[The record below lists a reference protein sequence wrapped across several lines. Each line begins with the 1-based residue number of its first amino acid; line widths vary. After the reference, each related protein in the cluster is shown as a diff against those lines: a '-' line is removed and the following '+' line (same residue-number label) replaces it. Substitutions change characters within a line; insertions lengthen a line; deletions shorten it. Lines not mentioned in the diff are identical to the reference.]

1 MPTKSLNL
9 AAIRVD
15 GGTQSR
21 VAINQDAV
29 AEYAQVITDGDTL
42 PAITVFLDGADYWLA
57 DGFHRLFAHKAA
69 GKASILA
76 DVLTGTCRDA
86 VLYSLAANTVHGL
99 RPNNDDKRKAVGI
112 MLADPEWSKLSIREI
127 AKHCG
132 VSHTLVLRMQKPDPA
147 PQALGTAPLESGT
160 SSSSGPAQSGTSST
174 ASDDRTPKSGTSS
187 TKAAP
192 ALTQKEE
199 EAAQNAD
206 DAHGDTDPI
215 AMWEAAE
222 KQIVVLQKELDAAQA
237 DDKQAEILKWK
248 RIADVATRRQ
258 NEIMDTVNVR
268 EKELQRMANILRRIG
283 KAVDEED
290 QSKIAAVVEA
300 IVRKVK

>member
-9 AAIRVD
+9 AAIRID

-29 AEYAQVITDGDTL
+29 AEYAQVITEGDTL
-42 PAITVFLDGADYWLA
+42 PAITVFFDGADYWLA
-57 DGFHRLFAHKAA
+57 DGFHRLFANKSA
-69 GKASILA
+69 GKASVLA

-86 VLYSLAANTVHGL
+86 ILYSLAANTVHGL
-99 RPNNDDKRKAVGI
+99 RPTNEDKRKAVGI
-112 MLADPEWSKLSIREI
+112 MLADPEWSLLTAREI

-132 VSHTLVLRMQKPDPA
+132 VSHTLVLRMQKPEPTASEPA
-147 PQALGTAPLESGT
+147 KTQP
-160 SSSSGPAQSGTSST
+160 QSGTSST

-192 ALTQKEE
+192 ELTEKQA
-199 EAAQNAD
+199 EAAQAAQ
-206 DAHGDTDPI
+206 DAHGDTDPV

-222 KQIVVLQKELDAAQA
+222 KQVVVLQKELDAAQA
-237 DDKQAEILKWK
+237 DDAKAEIIKWK
-248 RIADVATRRQ
+248 RIADLAQRRQ
-258 NEIMDTVNVR
+258 NELMDTVNQR
-268 EKELQRMANILRRIG
+268 EKELQRLSNILRRIG

-290 QSKIAAVVEA
+290 TSKIAAVVEA

>member
-9 AAIRVD
+9 AAIRID

-29 AEYAQVITDGDTL
+29 AEYAQVITEGDTL
-42 PAITVFLDGADYWLA
+42 PAITVFFDGADYWLA
-57 DGFHRLFAHKAA
+57 DGFHRLFANKSA
-69 GKASILA
+69 GKASVLA

-86 VLYSLAANTVHGL
+86 ILYSLAANTVHGL
-99 RPNNDDKRKAVGI
+99 RPTNEDKRKAVGI
-112 MLADPEWSKLSIREI
+112 MLADPEWSLLTAREI

-132 VSHTLVLRMQKPDPA
+132 VSHTLVLRMQKPEPTASEPA
-147 PQALGTAPLESGT
+147 KTQP
-160 SSSSGPAQSGTSST
+160 QSGTSST

-192 ALTQKEE
+192 ELTEKQA
-199 EAAQNAD
+199 EAAQAAQ
-206 DAHGDTDPI
+206 DAHGDTDPV

-222 KQIVVLQKELDAAQA
+222 KQVVVLQKELDAAQA
-237 DDKQAEILKWK
+237 DDAKAEIIKWK
-248 RIADVATRRQ
+248 RIADLARRRQ
-258 NEIMDTVNVR
+258 NELMDTVNQR
-268 EKELQRMANILRRIG
+268 EKELQRLSNILRRIG

-290 QSKIAAVVEA
+290 TSKIAAVVEA

>member
-29 AEYAQVITDGDTL
+29 AEYAQVISDGDTL

-69 GKASILA
+69 KKASILA

-132 VSHTLVLRMQKPDPA
+132 VSHTLVLRMQKPEP
-147 PQALGTAPLESGT
+147 TAPE
-160 SSSSGPAQSGTSST
+160 PAKTQPQSGTSST

-192 ALTQKEE
+192 ELTEKQAD
-199 EAAQNAD
+199 AAQAAQ
-206 DAHGDTDPI
+206 DAHGDTDPV

-222 KQIVVLQKELDAAQA
+222 KQVTVLQKELDAAMA
-237 DDKQAEILKWK
+237 DDKQAEIIKFK

-258 NEIMDTVNVR
+258 NELMDTVNAR

-283 KAVDEED
+283 KALDEED
-290 QSKIAAVVEA
+290 TSKLAAMVEA
-300 IVRKVK
+300 LVRKVK

>member
-9 AAIRVD
+9 AAIRID

-21 VAINQDAV
+21 VSINQDAV
-29 AEYAQVITDGDTL
+29 AEYAMVIADSDTPPSIPL
-42 PAITVFLDGADYWLA
+42 PAITVFFDGADYWLA
-57 DGFHRLFAHKAA
+57 DGFHRLFAHKST

-132 VSHTLVLRMQKPDPA
+132 VSHTLVLRMQKPEP
-147 PQALGTAPLESGT
+147 TAPE
-160 SSSSGPAQSGTSST
+160 PAKTQPQSGASST

-192 ALTQKEE
+192 ELTEKQA
-199 EAAQNAD
+199 EAAQAAQ
-206 DAHGDTDPI
+206 DAHGDTDPV

-222 KQIVVLQKELDAAQA
+222 KQVTVLQKELDAAMA
-237 DDKQAEILKWK
+237 DDKQAEIIKFK

-258 NEIMDTVNVR
+258 NELMDTVNAR

-283 KAVDEED
+283 KALDEED
-290 QSKIAAVVEA
+290 TSKLAAMVEA
-300 IVRKVK
+300 LVRKVK

>member
-29 AEYAQVITDGDTL
+29 AEYAQVISEGDTL

-86 VLYSLAANTVHGL
+86 ILYSLAANTVHGL
-99 RPNNDDKRKAVGI
+99 RPTNEDKRKAVGI

-132 VSHTLVLRMQKPDPA
+132 VSHTLVLRMQKPEPEPA
-147 PQALGTAPLESGT
+147 KSGT
-160 SSSSGPAQSGTSST
+160 SSTSDPVQSGTSST

-222 KQIVVLQKELDAAQA
+222 KQVTVLQKELDAAMA
-237 DDKQAEILKWK
+237 DDKQAEIIKFK

-258 NEIMDTVNVR
+258 NELMDTVNAR
-268 EKELQRMANILRRIG
+268 EKELQRMSNILRRIG
-283 KAVDEED
+283 KALDEED
-290 QSKIAAVVEA
+290 TSKLAAMVEA
-300 IVRKVK
+300 LVRKVK